1 MLSGAGTQHLHIP
14 DSNCGPAPVNA
25 LAGSANPTHELCLGS
40 SEYAAR
46 QEDASA
52 TKAAEVDA
60 MASSLTRNG
69 PARRGNGGGRGR
81 NAVVTVY

>member
-14 DSNCGPAPVNA
+14 DSNCDPAPVNP
-25 LAGSANPTHELCLGS
+25 LAGSVNPTHELCLGS
-40 SEYAAR
+40 SEDTAR
-46 QEDASA
+46 QEDPSA
-52 TKAAEVDA
+52 TQAARADA

-81 NAVVTVY
+81 NAVLRVY